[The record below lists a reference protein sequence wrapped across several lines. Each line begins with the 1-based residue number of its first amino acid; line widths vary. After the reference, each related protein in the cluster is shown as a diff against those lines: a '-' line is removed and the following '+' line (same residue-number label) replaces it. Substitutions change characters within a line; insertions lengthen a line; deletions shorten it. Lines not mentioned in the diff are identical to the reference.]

1 MSVKVFPS
9 LSYSL
14 GSNGRGWAKPKDT
27 VQSHTTAQVHSSS
40 MQRLGPQE
48 NNVSRVICSQTLHE
62 ALVCAGFGRPLQK
75 P

>member
-9 LSYSL
+9 LSSSL

-40 MQRLGPQE
+40 MQRLGRGLQILHDGVWQT
-48 NNVSRVICSQTLHE
+48 VSIRGRKKTML
-62 ALVCAGFGRPLQK
+62 AG
-75 P
+75 